1 LDSSWYATGTRVYA
15 VMKPQSHSV
24 KQALADAY
32 VLGQL
37 SGLAS
42 KRFQRWLLSDAEL
55 RALVQASEQRWH
67 RLAAAV
73 PPMPVSEQVWQ
84 RIEARAFAKQSQ
96 LVSIKQPVSAWQRVL
111 LLAASLLFVGWAG
124 LLSWTSI
131 TPSQSQAQF
140 VALVLDDARKVT
152 GWQLS
157 LDGDALVVETLVAQP
172 SLQQRVYELWVIP
185 EGYDK
190 PVSLGLIPETG
201 ERRLALAPEK
211 RQFIA
216 TAKKFGV
223 SVEPLG
229 GSPTGQPTTAPVY
242 HGELASLKKS

>member
-1 LDSSWYATGTRVYA
+1 
-15 VMKPQSHSV
+15 MKPQSLSL
-24 KQALADAY
+24 KAALADAY
-32 VLGQL
+32 VLGRL
-37 SGLAS
+37 SNLAA
-42 KRFQRWLLSDAEL
+42 KRFQRWLGGDTQL
-55 RALVQASEQRWH
+55 RALVQQSEQHWN

-84 RIEARAFAKQSQ
+84 RIEARAFAKQPQ

-131 TPSQSQAQF
+131 SPSQSQAQF